1 MRESYANNKII
12 VILGPTSSGKSA
24 VAIKLAKKFN
34 GEIISADSRQI
45 YRGMNVG
52 TGKIEK
58 DNSYPSL
65 PLGEMSRTRDREGG
79 TFYSERI
86 PHYGIDIISPKT
98 EYNSAKFKKYADKI
112 IKDIL
117 GREKI
122 PIICGGTGFWIKA
135 LVDNVIYP
143 EVAPDWELRNK
154 LHNYSAKK
162 LFQMLKKLDSVR
174 AKNIDAKNPVRLI
187 RAIEICK
194 SIGKRKYE
202 TLQIGINL
210 PKEKLY
216 QNIQKRLKQ
225 RFFAGMIKE
234 VKKLHF
240 ENKISWKRLE
250 SFGLGYKI
258 ISEYL
263 RKEVY
268 PVKFERSET
277 GEAVF
282 NRELFEQIYLAE
294 KNYAKR
300 QMTWFQKDKRI
311 IWLPKYKDVEKEV
324 KKFLN

>member
-1 MRESYANNKII
+1 
-12 VILGPTSSGKSA
+12 
-24 VAIKLAKKFN
+24 
-34 GEIISADSRQI
+34 
-45 YRGMNVG
+45 
-52 TGKIEK
+52 
-58 DNSYPSL
+58 
-65 PLGEMSRTRDREGG
+65 
-79 TFYSERI
+79 
-86 PHYGIDIISPKT
+86 
-98 EYNSAKFKKYADKI
+98 
-112 IKDIL
+112 
-117 GREKI
+117 
-122 PIICGGTGFWIKA
+122 
-135 LVDNVIYP
+135 
-143 EVAPDWELRNK
+143 
-154 LHNYSAKK
+154 
-162 LFQMLKKLDSVR
+162 
-174 AKNIDAKNPVRLI
+174 
-187 RAIEICK
+187 
-194 SIGKRKYE
+194 
-202 TLQIGINL
+202 
-210 PKEKLY
+210 
-216 QNIQKRLKQ
+216 
-225 RFFAGMIKE
+225 MIKE